1 MCVLSN
7 QDIVRRVREG
17 SLVIEPFDV
26 GSVGPETV
34 DLHLSGVFLS
44 FERTWVVES
53 VDLAEQVA
61 NGFLTGQIGLCTHTT
76 ELCSAI
82 PTVTLR
88 PGQVIV
94 AYVEEYIE
102 IPTNLVG
109 IVDGK
114 SKWAQLGLQVA
125 SAGIVHG
132 GWKGQLVLELVNLG
146 NVPLKLSRGV
156 SICQISFHALTSQV
170 LSLEELQVLWK
181 GGGNV

>member
-7 QDIVRRVREG
+7 QYIVRRVKEG
-17 SLVIEPFDV
+17 SLVIDPFDLA
-26 GSVGPETV
+26 SVGPDTV

-61 NGFLTGQIGLCTHTT
+61 DGFLTGQIDLCTQTT

-82 PTVTLR
+82 PTLTLR

-94 AYVEEYIE
+94 AYVEENIE
-102 IPTNLVG
+102 MPPDLVG

-114 SKWAQLGLQVA
+114 SKWAQL
-125 SAGIVHG
+125 
-132 GWKGQLVLELVNLG
+132 VLELVNLG
-146 NVPLKLSRGV
+146 NIPLKLSKGLP
-156 SICQISFHALTSQV
+156 ICQISFHTLTSPAI
-170 LSLEELQVLWK
+170 SPEELQVLWK